1 MKIGMNLLLWTAKV
15 SEAHDPLLADLKKVG
30 YDGVEIPVFEG
41 TSAEYKSLGGKL
53 RDLGLGSTAVT
64 VMSPEANPISPDAKV
79 RQAAVDRL
87 KWVLDRCA
95 EFDAEVL
102 CGPLHSPLGVFSG
115 TAPTAVTVMSP
126 EANPISPDA
135 KVRQAAV
142 DRLKWVLDRC
152 AEFDAEVLCGPLHS
166 PLGVFSGTA
175 PTTDERLRGIETFR
189 KVADHAAAVKV
200 TLAVEYLNRFENYFL
215 TTAADTKKW
224 VDAINHPACGM
235 MWDTFHAHIEEK
247 NSPAALEAVRE
258 RLVHVHLSENDR
270 GTPGTGQVNW
280 AGTFATL
287 KKIRYDRWLVIE
299 AFGRA
304 LPDLA
309 AATRVWRDLFAKP
322 EDVYT
327 EGLAFIRRGLH

>member
-15 SEAHDPLLADLKKVG
+15 TEAHDPLLADLKKTG

-41 TSAEYKSLGGKL
+41 TSAEYTTLGTKL

-64 VMSPEANPISPDAKV
+64 VMSPEASPISSDAKI

-95 EFDAEVL
+95 EFNAEVL

-115 TAPTAVTVMSP
+115 TAPT
-126 EANPISPDA
+126 
-135 KVRQAAV
+135 R
-142 DRLKWVLDRC
+142 
-152 AEFDAEVLCGPLHS
+152 
-166 PLGVFSGTA
+166 
-175 PTTDERLRGIETFR
+175 DERLRGIETLR
-189 KVADHAAAVKV
+189 EVADHAAAAKV
-200 TLAVEYLNRFENYFL
+200 TLAIEYLNRFENYFL
-215 TTAADTKKW
+215 TTAADTARW
-224 VDAINHPACGM
+224 VSEINHPACGM
-235 MWDTFHAHIEEK
+235 LWDTFHAHIEEK
-247 NSPAALEAVRE
+247 DSAAALESVRA

-270 GTPGTGQVNW
+270 GTPGTGQVQW

-287 KKIRYDRWLVIE
+287 KKIHYDRWLVIE

-309 AATRVWRDLFAKP
+309 AATRVWRDLFSKP

-327 EGLAFIRRGLH
+327 QGLDFIRRGLR

>member
-15 SEAHDPLLADLKKVG
+15 SEAHDPLLAALKQTG

-41 TSAEYKSLGGKL
+41 TSAEYQALGGKL
-53 RDLGLGSTAVT
+53 RNLGLGATAVT
-64 VMSPEANPISPDAKV
+64 VMAPEASPISPDAKI

-95 EFDAEVL
+95 EFHAEVL

-115 TAPTAVTVMSP
+115 LAPT
-126 EANPISPDA
+126 
-135 KVRQAAV
+135 R
-142 DRLKWVLDRC
+142 
-152 AEFDAEVLCGPLHS
+152 
-166 PLGVFSGTA
+166 
-175 PTTDERLRGIETFR
+175 DERLRGIETFHQ
-189 KVADHAAAVKV
+189 VADHAAAVKV
-200 TLAVEYLNRFENYFL
+200 TLAVEYLNRFESYFL
-215 TTAADTKKW
+215 TTAADTAKW
-224 VDAINHPACGM
+224 VGEINHPACGM

-247 NSPAALEAVRE
+247 DSPAALEAVRQH
-258 RLVHVHLSENDR
+258 LVHVHLSENDR

-280 AGTFATL
+280 AETFATL

-309 AATRVWRDLFAKP
+309 AATRVWRDLFADPK
-322 EDVYT
+322 DVYT
-327 EGLAFIRRGLH
+327 DGLAFIRRSLR

>member
-15 SEAHDPLLADLKKVG
+15 SEAHDPLLAALKQTG

-41 TSAEYKSLGGKL
+41 TAAEYRSLGGKL
-53 RDLGLGSTAVT
+53 RNLGLGATAVT
-64 VMSPEANPISPDAKV
+64 VMAPEASPISPEAKI

-95 EFDAEVL
+95 DFHAEVL

-115 TAPTAVTVMSP
+115 TAPT
-126 EANPISPDA
+126 
-135 KVRQAAV
+135 R
-142 DRLKWVLDRC
+142 
-152 AEFDAEVLCGPLHS
+152 
-166 PLGVFSGTA
+166 
-175 PTTDERLRGIETFR
+175 DERLRGIETFHQ
-189 KVADHAAAVKV
+189 VADHAAAVKV
-200 TLAVEYLNRFENYFL
+200 TLAVEYLNRFESYFL
-215 TTAADTKKW
+215 TTAADTAKW
-224 VDAINHPACGM
+224 VGEINHPACGM

-247 NSPAALEAVRE
+247 DSPAALEAVRQH
-258 RLVHVHLSENDR
+258 LVHVHLSENDR

-309 AATRVWRDLFAKP
+309 AATRVWRDLFADPK
-322 EDVYT
+322 DVYT
-327 EGLAFIRRGLH
+327 DGLAFIRRGIR